1 MKVLVLGSG
10 GREHALCW
18 AISKSPLCKKLFC
31 IPGNAGIKSV
41 AECINIKIN
50 NFNSLKKFI
59 KKEKINFVIVGP
71 EEPIVNGIV
80 DKLNKLKIKTFGPN
94 RKASILESSKS
105 FAKDFCKR
113 NNIPTANYKIFR
125 NYKDAINYVQ
135 NIKYPIVIKASGLAG
150 GKGVFIIKNKFE
162 AKKTLRDLMIKRKL
176 GMSGKEV
183 VIEDYLVGEEISCLA
198 LVDGKNYNPL
208 LLSQDHKR
216 IYENDKG
223 PNTGGMGA
231 YCPLPYL
238 KRNIQ
243 NKINKEI
250 IEPTIKAMNKE
261 KRPFNGILY
270 AGLMLVKG
278 KIYLIEYNVRF
289 GDPECQPLIFLL
301 KSDILKILNK
311 CVNKKLNKTK
321 IIWKKE
327 YALSVVMVNKGYPG
341 KFRKNSIIK
350 NLNLVTEDEN
360 TKVFH
365 SGTSLDNQN
374 NIIASGGR
382 VLAITSKDK
391 NFNNAKKKVYEVV
404 KKIKWKNS
412 FFRKDI
418 GFRAKKLK

>member
-80 DKLNKLKIKTFGPN
+80 DKLNKLKIKVFGPN
-94 RKASILESSKS
+94 KKASILESSKT
-105 FAKDFCKR
+105 FTKDFCKR

-261 KRPFNGILY
+261 KRPFSGVLY

-301 KSDILKILNK
+301 KSDLLKILNN

-321 IIWKKE
+321 IKWKKE
-327 YALSVVMVNKGYPG
+327 YAISVVMVNKGYPG
-341 KFRKNSIIK
+341 KFRKNSIVK
-350 NLNLVTEDEN
+350 DLNLVTEDEN

>member
-41 AECINIKIN
+41 AECVNIKIN
-50 NFNSLKKFI
+50 NFNSIKKFI
-59 KKEKINFVIVGP
+59 KKKKINFVIVGP

-80 DKLNKLKIKTFGPN
+80 DKLNKLKIKVFGPN
-94 RKASILESSKS
+94 KKASILESSKS

-113 NNIPTANYKIFR
+113 NNIPTADYKKFK
-125 NYKDAINYVQ
+125 NYKDAVNYTQ
-135 NIKYPIVIKASGLAG
+135 NINYPIVIKASGLAG
-150 GKGVFIIKNKFE
+150 GKGVFIIKSKFE
-162 AKKTLRDLMIKRKL
+162 AKKTLGDLMIKKKL

-261 KRPFNGILY
+261 KRPFSGVLY

-301 KSDILKILNK
+301 KSDLLKILNN

-321 IIWKKE
+321 IKWKKE
-327 YALSVVMVNKGYPG
+327 YAISIVMVNKGYPG
-341 KFRKNSIIK
+341 KFKKNSIIK
-350 NLNLVTEDEN
+350 NLNLINDYET
-360 TKVFH
+360 TKIFH
-365 SGTSLDNQN
+365 SGTDLDNQN
-374 NIIASGGR
+374 NIIATGGR
-382 VLAITSKDK
+382 VLAVTSRDK
-391 NFNNAKKKVYEVV
+391 NFSNAKKKAYEVV

>member
-18 AISKSPLCKKLFC
+18 SISKSPLCEKLYC
-31 IPGNAGIKSV
+31 IPGNAGIQEE
-41 AECINIKIN
+41 AECVNIKIE

-59 KKEKINFVIVGP
+59 KKNQINFVIVGP
-71 EEPIVNGIV
+71 EEPLVKGIV
-80 DKLNKLKIKTFGPN
+80 DKLNKLNVKVFGPSK
-94 RKASILESSKS
+94 KASILESSKI
-105 FAKDFCKR
+105 FTKDFCKR
-113 NNIPTANYKIFR
+113 NDIPTADYKKFKSF
-125 NYKDAINYVQ
+125 KDAVKYIQ
-135 NIKYPIVIKASGLAG
+135 DIKYPIVIKASGLAG
-150 GKGVFIIKNKFE
+150 GKGVFIVKNKFE
-162 AKKTLRDLMIKRKL
+162 ARKVLSDLMIKKKL
-176 GMSGKEV
+176 GTSGKEV

-198 LVDGKNYNPL
+198 LVDGKNYIPL
-208 LLSQDHKR
+208 LLSQDHKK

-243 NKINKEI
+243 RKINKEI
-250 IEPTIKAMNKE
+250 IEPTITAMNKE
-261 KRPFNGILY
+261 KRLFNGVLY

-301 KSDILKILNK
+301 KSDLLKILNN

-321 IIWKKE
+321 IKWKKE

-341 KFRKNSIIK
+341 KFKKNSIIRNLDLINDDK
-350 NLNLVTEDEN
+350 NI
-360 TKVFH
+360 KIFH
-365 SGTSLDNQN
+365 SGTDLDNQN
-374 NIIASGGR
+374 NFIASGGR
-382 VLAITSKDK
+382 VLTITSSDK
-391 NFNNAKKKVYEVV
+391 KFINAKKKTYETV
-404 KKIKWKNS
+404 KKIKWENS

-418 GFRAKKLK
+418 GNRVKKLK

>member
-1 MKVLVLGSG
+1 LKVLVLGSG

-80 DKLNKLKIKTFGPN
+80 DKLNKLKIKVFGPN
-94 RKASILESSKS
+94 KKASILESSKT
-105 FAKDFCKR
+105 FTKDFCKR

-261 KRPFNGILY
+261 KRPFSGVLY

-301 KSDILKILNK
+301 KSDLLKILNN

-321 IIWKKE
+321 IKWKKE
-327 YALSVVMVNKGYPG
+327 YAISVVMVNKGYPG
-341 KFRKNSIIK
+341 KFSKNSIIK

>member
-1 MKVLVLGSG
+1 MKVLILGSG

-80 DKLNKLKIKTFGPN
+80 DKLNKLKIKVFGPN
-94 RKASILESSKS
+94 KKASILESSKT
-105 FAKDFCKR
+105 FTKDFCKR

-261 KRPFNGILY
+261 KRPFSGVLY

-301 KSDILKILNK
+301 KSDLLKILNN

-321 IIWKKE
+321 IKWKKE
-327 YALSVVMVNKGYPG
+327 YALSVVIVNKGYPG

>member
-80 DKLNKLKIKTFGPN
+80 DKLNKLKIKVFGPN
-94 RKASILESSKS
+94 KKASILESSKT
-105 FAKDFCKR
+105 FTKDFCKR

-261 KRPFNGILY
+261 KRPFSGVLY

-301 KSDILKILNK
+301 KSDLLKILNN

-321 IIWKKE
+321 IKWKKE
-327 YALSVVMVNKGYPG
+327 YAISVVMVNKGYPG

>member
-18 AISKSPLCKKLFC
+18 AISKSPLCEKLFC
-31 IPGNAGIKSV
+31 IPGNAGIEPI
-41 AECINIKIN
+41 AECTNIKIN
-50 NFNSLKKFI
+50 NFSAIKKFI

-113 NNIPTANYKIFR
+113 NNIPTANYKNFR
-125 NYKDAINYVQ
+125 NYKDAINYIQ
-135 NIKYPIVIKASGLAG
+135 NINYPIVIKASGLAG
-150 GKGVFIIKNKFE
+150 GKGVFIIKNKLE
-162 AKKTLRDLMIKRKL
+162 AKKTLNNLMIKKKIGL
-176 GMSGKEV
+176 SGKEV

-208 LLSQDHKR
+208 LLSQDHKT
-216 IYENDKG
+216 IYENNKG

-261 KRPFNGILY
+261 KRPFIGVLY

-301 KSDILKILNK
+301 KSDLLRILNN
-311 CVNKKLNKTK
+311 CVNKKLYKTK
-321 IIWKKE
+321 IKWKKE
-327 YALSVVMVNKGYPG
+327 YALSVVIVNKGYPG
-341 KFRKNSIIK
+341 KFKKNSIIK

-360 TKVFH
+360 TKIFH

-382 VLAITSKDK
+382 VLAVTSKDK
-391 NFNNAKKKVYEVV
+391 NFNNAKKRVYEVT

>member
-1 MKVLVLGSG
+1 MKVLILGSG

-80 DKLNKLKIKTFGPN
+80 DKLNKLKIKVFGPN
-94 RKASILESSKS
+94 KKASILESSKT
-105 FAKDFCKR
+105 FTKDFCKR

-261 KRPFNGILY
+261 KRPFSGVLY

-301 KSDILKILNK
+301 KSDLLKILNN

-321 IIWKKE
+321 IKWKKE
-327 YALSVVMVNKGYPG
+327 YAISVVMVNKGYPG

>member
-1 MKVLVLGSG
+1 LKVLVLGSG

-18 AISKSPLCKKLFC
+18 AISKSTLCKKLYC
-31 IPGNAGIKSV
+31 IPGNTGIKAE

-50 NFNSLKKFI
+50 NFNSIKKFI

-80 DKLNKLKIKTFGPN
+80 DKLNKLKIKVFGPN
-94 RKASILESSKS
+94 KKASILESSKT
-105 FAKDFCKR
+105 FTKDFCKR

-261 KRPFNGILY
+261 KRPFSGVLY

-301 KSDILKILNK
+301 KSDLLKILNN

-321 IIWKKE
+321 IKWKKE
-327 YALSVVMVNKGYPG
+327 YAISVVMVNKGYPG

>member
-1 MKVLVLGSG
+1 LKVLVLGSG

-31 IPGNAGIKSV
+31 IPGNAGIKSA

-80 DKLNKLKIKTFGPN
+80 DKLNKLKIKVFGPN
-94 RKASILESSKS
+94 KKASILESSKT
-105 FAKDFCKR
+105 FTKDFCKR

-261 KRPFNGILY
+261 KRPFSGVLY

-301 KSDILKILNK
+301 KSDLLKILNN

-321 IIWKKE
+321 IKWKKE
-327 YALSVVMVNKGYPG
+327 YAISVVMVNKGYPG

>member
-80 DKLNKLKIKTFGPN
+80 DKLNKLKIKVFGPN
-94 RKASILESSKS
+94 KKASILESSKT
-105 FAKDFCKR
+105 FTKDFCKR

-261 KRPFNGILY
+261 KRPFSGVLY

-301 KSDILKILNK
+301 KSDLLKILNN

-321 IIWKKE
+321 IKWKKE

-341 KFRKNSIIK
+341 KFKKNGIIK
-350 NLNLVTEDEN
+350 NLNLITEDKN

-365 SGTSLDNQN
+365 SGTNLDNQN
-374 NIIASGGR
+374 NTIASGGR
-382 VLAITSKDK
+382 VLSVTTSDK
-391 NFNNAKKKVYEVV
+391 NFNKAKKKVYEVV

>member
-80 DKLNKLKIKTFGPN
+80 DKLNKLKIKVFGPN
-94 RKASILESSKS
+94 KKASILESSKT
-105 FAKDFCKR
+105 FTKDFCKR

-261 KRPFNGILY
+261 KRPFSGVLY

-301 KSDILKILNK
+301 KSDLLKILNN

-321 IIWKKE
+321 IKWKKE
-327 YALSVVMVNKGYPG
+327 YAISVVMVNKGYPG

-404 KKIKWKNS
+404 NS
-412 FFRKDI
+412 FVV
-418 GFRAKKLK
+418 L

>member
-80 DKLNKLKIKTFGPN
+80 DKLNKLKIKVFGPN
-94 RKASILESSKS
+94 KKASILESSKT
-105 FAKDFCKR
+105 FTKNFCKR
-113 NNIPTANYKIFR
+113 NNILTANYKICR

-150 GKGVFIIKNKFE
+150 GKGVFIIKNKLE
-162 AKKTLRDLMIKRKL
+162 AKKILNNLMIKKKI
-176 GMSGKEV
+176 GASGKEV
-183 VIEDYLVGEEISCLA
+183 VIEDYLIGEEISCLA

-208 LLSQDHKR
+208 LLSQDHKK

-270 AGLMLVKG
+270 AGLMLVKE

-301 KSDILKILNK
+301 KSDLLKILNN

-321 IIWKKE
+321 IKWKKE
-327 YALSVVMVNKGYPG
+327 YAISVVMVNKGYPG

-382 VLAITSKDK
+382 VLAVTSSDK

>member
-1 MKVLVLGSG
+1 LKVLVLGSG

-41 AECINIKIN
+41 AECVNIKIN
-50 NFNSLKKFI
+50 NFNSIKKFI
-59 KKEKINFVIVGP
+59 KKKKINFVIVGP

-80 DKLNKLKIKTFGPN
+80 DKLNKLKIKVFGPN
-94 RKASILESSKS
+94 KKASILESSKS

-113 NNIPTANYKIFR
+113 NNIPTADYKKFK
-125 NYKDAINYVQ
+125 NYKDAVNYTQ
-135 NIKYPIVIKASGLAG
+135 NINYPIVIKASGLAG

-162 AKKTLRDLMIKRKL
+162 AKKTLGDLMIKKKL

-261 KRPFNGILY
+261 KRPFSGVLY
-270 AGLMLVKG
+270 AGLMLVKE

-301 KSDILKILNK
+301 KSDLLKILNN

-321 IIWKKE
+321 IKWKKE
-327 YALSVVMVNKGYPG
+327 YAISIVMVNKGYPG
-341 KFRKNSIIK
+341 KFKKNSIIK
-350 NLNLVTEDEN
+350 NLNLINDYET
-360 TKVFH
+360 TKIFH
-365 SGTSLDNQN
+365 SGTDLDNQN
-374 NIIASGGR
+374 NIIATGGR
-382 VLAITSKDK
+382 VLAVTSRDK
-391 NFNNAKKKVYEVV
+391 NFSNAKKKAYEVV

>member
-31 IPGNAGIKSV
+31 IPGNAGINSE
-41 AECINIKIN
+41 AECVNIKIN
-50 NFNSLKKFI
+50 NFNSIKKFI
-59 KKEKINFVIVGP
+59 KKEKINFVVVGP
-71 EEPIVNGIV
+71 EEPLVNGIV
-80 DKLNKLKIKTFGPN
+80 DKLKKLKIKTFGPN
-94 RKASILESSKS
+94 KKASMLESSKS
-105 FAKDFCKR
+105 FTKDFCKR
-113 NNIPTANYKIFR
+113 NNIPTANYKKFKNYRDATNYIR
-125 NYKDAINYVQ
+125 NIN
-135 NIKYPIVIKASGLAG
+135 YPIVIKASGLAA
-150 GKGVFIIKNKFE
+150 GKGVFILKNKIE
-162 AKKTLRDLMIKRKL
+162 AKKILKDLMIKKKF
-176 GMSGKEV
+176 GNSGKEV
-183 VIEDYLVGEEISCLA
+183 VIEDYLIGEEISCLA
-198 LVDGKNYNPL
+198 LVDGKNYIPL
-208 LLSQDHKR
+208 LLSQDHKK
-216 IYENDKG
+216 IFENDKG

-270 AGLMLVKG
+270 SGLMLVKK

-301 KSDILKILNK
+301 KSDLLKILNN

-321 IIWKKE
+321 IKWKKE
-327 YALSVVMVNKGYPG
+327 YALSVVMVNKGYPN
-341 KFRKNSIIK
+341 KFKKNSIIK
-350 NLNLVTEDEN
+350 NLNLINDDQN

-374 NIIASGGR
+374 NIVASGGR
-382 VLAITSKDK
+382 VLVVTSSDK
-391 NFNNAKKKVYEVV
+391 NFNRAKKKVYESI

-418 GFRAKKLK
+418 GFRAKKIK

>member
-18 AISKSPLCKKLFC
+18 AISKSPLCEKLFC
-31 IPGNAGIKSV
+31 IPGNAGINSE
-41 AECINIKIN
+41 AECVNIKIN
-50 NFNSLKKFI
+50 NFNSIKKFI
-59 KKEKINFVIVGP
+59 KKEKINFVVVGP
-71 EEPIVNGIV
+71 EEPLVNGIV
-80 DKLNKLKIKTFGPN
+80 DKLKKLKIKTFGPN
-94 RKASILESSKS
+94 KKASILESSKS
-105 FAKDFCKR
+105 FTKDFCKR
-113 NNIPTANYKIFR
+113 NNIPTASYKKFKNYRK
-125 NYKDAINYVQ
+125 AINYIQ
-135 NIKYPIVIKASGLAG
+135 NINYPIVIKASGLAA
-150 GKGVFIIKNKFE
+150 GKGVFILKNKSQS
-162 AKKTLRDLMIKRKL
+162 KKILKDLMVKKKF
-176 GMSGKEV
+176 GNSGKEV
-183 VIEDYLVGEEISCLA
+183 VIEDYLIGEEISSLA
-198 LVDGKNYNPL
+198 LVDGNNYIPL
-208 LLSQDHKR
+208 LLSQDHKK
-216 IYENDKG
+216 IFENDKG

-270 AGLMLVKG
+270 SGLMLVKE

-301 KSDILKILNK
+301 KSDLLKVLNN
-311 CVNKKLNKTK
+311 CVSKKLNKTK
-321 IIWKKE
+321 IKWKKE
-327 YALSVVMVNKGYPG
+327 YALSVVMVNKGYPN
-341 KFRKNSIIK
+341 KFKKNSIIK
-350 NLNLVTEDEN
+350 NLNLINEDQN

-374 NIIASGGR
+374 KIVASGGR
-382 VLAITSKDK
+382 VLTVTSSDK
-391 NFNNAKKKVYEVV
+391 NFNSVKKKVYQTV
-404 KKIKWKNS
+404 KKLKWKNS

>member
-41 AECINIKIN
+41 AECVNIKIN
-50 NFNSLKKFI
+50 NFNSIKKFI
-59 KKEKINFVIVGP
+59 KKKKINFVIVGP

-80 DKLNKLKIKTFGPN
+80 DKLNKLKIKVFGPN
-94 RKASILESSKS
+94 KKASILESSKS

-113 NNIPTANYKIFR
+113 NNIPTADYKKFK
-125 NYKDAINYVQ
+125 NYKDAVNYTQ
-135 NIKYPIVIKASGLAG
+135 NINYPIVIKASGLAG
-150 GKGVFIIKNKFE
+150 GKGVFIIKSKFE
-162 AKKTLRDLMIKRKL
+162 AKKTLGDLMIKKKL

-216 IYENDKG
+216 IYENNKG

-261 KRPFNGILY
+261 KRPFSGVLY

-301 KSDILKILNK
+301 KSDLLKILNN

-321 IIWKKE
+321 IKWKKE
-327 YALSVVMVNKGYPG
+327 YAISIVMVNKGYPG
-341 KFRKNSIIK
+341 KFKKNSIIK
-350 NLNLVTEDEN
+350 NLNLINDYET
-360 TKVFH
+360 TKIFH
-365 SGTSLDNQN
+365 SGTDLDNQN
-374 NIIASGGR
+374 NIIAKGGR
-382 VLAITSKDK
+382 VLAVTSRDK
-391 NFNNAKKKVYEVV
+391 NFSNAKKKAYEVV

>member
-1 MKVLVLGSG
+1 MKVLILGSG

-80 DKLNKLKIKTFGPN
+80 DKLNKLKIKVFGPN
-94 RKASILESSKS
+94 KKASILESSKT
-105 FAKDFCKR
+105 FTKDFCKR

-261 KRPFNGILY
+261 KRPFSGVLY

-301 KSDILKILNK
+301 KSDLLKILNN

-321 IIWKKE
+321 IKWKKE
-327 YALSVVMVNKGYPG
+327 YAISVVMVNKGYPG

-365 SGTSLDNQN
+365 SGTSLDSQN

>member
-18 AISKSPLCKKLFC
+18 AISKSPLCKKLYC

-41 AECINIKIN
+41 AKCIDIKIN
-50 NFNSLKKFI
+50 NFSLIKKFI
-59 KKEKINFVIVGP
+59 KKEKINFVVVGP
-71 EEPIVNGIV
+71 EEPLVNGII
-80 DKLNKLKIKTFGPN
+80 DKLNKLKIKAFGPN
-94 RKASILESSKS
+94 KKASILESSKS
-105 FAKDFCKR
+105 FTKDFCTR
-113 NNIPTANYKIFR
+113 NNIPTADYKKFK
-125 NYKDAINYVQ
+125 NYKDAVNYIQ
-135 NIKYPIVIKASGLAG
+135 DISYPRVIKASGLAG
-150 GKGVFIIKNKFE
+150 GKGVFILKSKAE
-162 AKKTLRDLMIKRKL
+162 AKNVLENLMIKKKF
-176 GMSGKEV
+176 GNSGKKII
-183 VIEDYLVGEEISCLA
+183 IEDYLVGEEISCLA
-198 LVDGKNYNPL
+198 LVDEKNYIPL

-216 IYENDKG
+216 IFENDKG

-250 IEPTIKAMNKE
+250 LEPTIKAMNKE
-261 KRPFNGILY
+261 KRPFNGVLY
-270 AGLMLVKG
+270 AGLMLVKK

-301 KSDILKILNK
+301 KSDLLKVLNN

-321 IIWKKE
+321 IKWKKE

-341 KFRKNSIIK
+341 KFKKNSIIK
-350 NLNLVTEDEN
+350 NLNLINQYKD

-365 SGTSLDNQN
+365 SGTDLDNN
-374 NIIASGGR
+374 NLIAIGGR
-382 VLAITSKDK
+382 VLAVTSSDK
-391 NFNNAKKKVYEVV
+391 NFNKAKKKAYEVV
-404 KKIKWKNS
+404 KKIKWKNC

-418 GFRAKKLK
+418 GFRAKKLR

>member
-80 DKLNKLKIKTFGPN
+80 DKLNKLKIKVFGPN
-94 RKASILESSKS
+94 KKASILESSKT
-105 FAKDFCKR
+105 FTKDFCKR

-250 IEPTIKAMNKE
+250 LEPTIKAMNKE
-261 KRPFNGILY
+261 KRPFSGVLY

-301 KSDILKILNK
+301 KSDLLKILNN

-321 IIWKKE
+321 IKWKKE
-327 YALSVVMVNKGYPG
+327 YAISVVMVNKGYPG
-341 KFRKNSIIK
+341 KFRKNSIVK
-350 NLNLVTEDEN
+350 DLNLVTEDEN

-418 GFRAKKLK
+418 SFRAKKLK

>member
-80 DKLNKLKIKTFGPN
+80 DKLNKLKIKVFGPN
-94 RKASILESSKS
+94 KKASILESSKT
-105 FAKDFCKR
+105 FTKDFCKR

-261 KRPFNGILY
+261 KRPFSGVLY

-278 KIYLIEYNVRF
+278 KIYLMEYNVRF

-301 KSDILKILNK
+301 KSDLLKILNN

-321 IIWKKE
+321 IKWKKE
-327 YALSVVMVNKGYPG
+327 YAISVVMVNKGYPG

-418 GFRAKKLK
+418 GFRVKKLK

>member
-1 MKVLVLGSG
+1 LKVLILGSG

-18 AISKSPLCKKLFC
+18 AISKSPLCEKLFC

-50 NFNSLKKFI
+50 NFNSIKKFI
-59 KKEKINFVIVGP
+59 KKKKINFVIVGP

-80 DKLNKLKIKTFGPN
+80 DKLNKLKIKIFGPN
-94 RKASILESSKS
+94 KKASILESSKS

-113 NNIPTANYKIFR
+113 NNILTANYKKFK
-125 NYKDAINYVQ
+125 NYKDAVNYIQ
-135 NIKYPIVIKASGLAG
+135 NINYPIVIKASGLAG
-150 GKGVFIIKNKFE
+150 GKGVFIIKSKLE
-162 AKKTLRDLMIKRKL
+162 AKKTLNNLMIKKKI
-176 GMSGKEV
+176 GTSGKEV

-208 LLSQDHKR
+208 LLSQDHKK

-238 KRNIQ
+238 KKNIQ

-261 KRPFNGILY
+261 KRPFSGVLY

-301 KSDILKILNK
+301 KSDLLKILNN

-321 IIWKKE
+321 IKWKKG
-327 YALSVVMVNKGYPG
+327 YAISVVMVNKGYPG
-341 KFRKNSIIK
+341 KFKKNSIIK
-350 NLNLVTEDEN
+350 NLNLINGHET
-360 TKVFH
+360 TKIFH
-365 SGTSLDNQN
+365 SGTDLDNQN
-374 NIIASGGR
+374 NIIAAGGR
-382 VLAITSKDK
+382 VLAVTSRDKD
-391 NFNNAKKKVYEVV
+391 FNNAKKKAYDAV

>member
-18 AISKSPLCKKLFC
+18 AISKSPLCEKLFC
-31 IPGNAGIKSV
+31 IPGNAGIKSI

-50 NFNSLKKFI
+50 NFSAIKKFI

-113 NNIPTANYKIFR
+113 NNIPTANYKNFR
-125 NYKDAINYVQ
+125 NYKDAINYIQ
-135 NIKYPIVIKASGLAG
+135 NINYPIVIKASGLAG

-261 KRPFNGILY
+261 KRPFSGVLY

-301 KSDILKILNK
+301 KSDLLKILNN

-350 NLNLVTEDEN
+350 NLNLITEDEN

>member
-1 MKVLVLGSG
+1 LKVLVLGSG

-80 DKLNKLKIKTFGPN
+80 DKLNKLKIKVFGPN
-94 RKASILESSKS
+94 KKASILESSKT
-105 FAKDFCKR
+105 FTKDFCKR

-261 KRPFNGILY
+261 KRPFSGVLY

-301 KSDILKILNK
+301 KSDLLKILNN

-321 IIWKKE
+321 IKWKKE
-327 YALSVVMVNKGYPG
+327 YALSVVIVNKGYPG
-341 KFRKNSIIK
+341 KFKKNSIIK

>member
-1 MKVLVLGSG
+1 MKVLILGSG

-41 AECINIKIN
+41 AECINIKIK

-80 DKLNKLKIKTFGPN
+80 DKLNKLKIKVFGPN
-94 RKASILESSKS
+94 KKASILESSKT
-105 FAKDFCKR
+105 FTKDFCKR

-135 NIKYPIVIKASGLAG
+135 NINYPIVIKASGLAG
-150 GKGVFIIKNKFE
+150 GKGVFIIKSKLE
-162 AKKTLRDLMIKRKL
+162 AKKILNNLMIKKKIGL
-176 GMSGKEV
+176 SGKEV

-208 LLSQDHKR
+208 LLSQDHKK
-216 IYENDKG
+216 IYENNKG

-261 KRPFNGILY
+261 KRPFNGVLY

-301 KSDILKILNK
+301 KSDLLKILNN

-321 IIWKKE
+321 IKWKKE
-327 YALSVVMVNKGYPG
+327 YAISVVMVNKGYPG

>member
-1 MKVLVLGSG
+1 LKVLILGSG

-80 DKLNKLKIKTFGPN
+80 DKLNKLKIKVFGPN
-94 RKASILESSKS
+94 KKASILESSKT
-105 FAKDFCKR
+105 FTKDFCKR

-261 KRPFNGILY
+261 KRPFSGVLY

-301 KSDILKILNK
+301 KSDLLKILNN

-321 IIWKKE
+321 IKWKKE
-327 YALSVVMVNKGYPG
+327 YAISVVMVNKGYPG

-418 GFRAKKLK
+418 GNRVKKLK